1 MGGLVGRVRDAL
13 TMQNVYAAGSM
24 NTGGGIIGG
33 GQNSTT
39 PASTYTNCVVW
50 NNTSSNFGETAEGDQ
65 ISGVSYYNGSNFAAL
80 QQTVVGWGSP
90 WTCDMAD
97 GSYPVFDKEKLTST
111 GEEQQPLVADHSR
124 KLLLET
130 SQLSDNCYWVFP
142 SLDMSVNTLL
152 DGSMT
157 THFHSDATN
166 ATPLSQLNQY
176 IQMDLRE
183 AQKAVQI
190 YFAGRNLEP
199 IGPVTNPSM
208 EMINTPNHIIIL
220 ATNTPDDEESWK
232 QVAEFTDGFPGV
244 VVGGEYYSPCFDMG
258 GEYRYLRMVV
268 KGAEQSQVYW
278 NISELQVYPAGTT
291 GIDQLAQPVRMQS
304 NGIYSIDGRL
314 ISRDPADVKSLPKGL
329 YIVGGRKVAVK

>member
-1 MGGLVGRVRDAL
+1 M
-13 TMQNVYAAGSM
+13 
-24 NTGGGIIGG
+24 
-33 GQNSTT
+33 
-39 PASTYTNCVVW
+39 
-50 NNTSSNFGETAEGDQ
+50 
-65 ISGVSYYNGSNFAAL
+65 
-80 QQTVVGWGSP
+80 
-90 WTCDMAD
+90 
-97 GSYPVFDKEKLTST
+97 
-111 GEEQQPLVADHSR
+111 ADHSR

-199 IGPVTNPSM
+199 IGPVTNPSI

-244 VVGGEYYSPCFDMG
+244 VVGGEYYSPCFEMG